1 MTEAAFQQVK
11 ALYVSGARAEADAA
25 LTAFLSGHPDH
36 VEAWQLRGVLAL
48 EAGDPASAIEP
59 LGRAIAL
66 KPDYAEAHMNL
77 GNALADLGRMSEALA
92 ELRTAIR
99 LAPHLAMAHN
109 SLGLAFQRLG
119 QWRAAAASHQRAVDH
134 RADYAEAWTNL
145 GNAQRELGEFDR
157 AIAAH
162 RRALALQPD
171 YAAAHVNL
179 GTALRSAGRLDEAI
193 AAYRIS
199 LARDANLADGHKE
212 LGMALRAAGHLD
224 DALAALETARALAG
238 RDAVTHYN
246 IGVVLNDLGRLGAAR
261 DALRRSLVLDES
273 AALSHYALGNVL
285 RDLGSPAEAVAAFRT
300 AVRLDPGFSEAWSN
314 LLFLLNFLPGETD
327 ASLVQA
333 NRDWAATIPQSSAPP
348 FANDPDPQRVLRIGY
363 VSAEFRRHHF
373 LAEFL
378 PVLRA
383 HDRAR
388 VHVMC
393 YADVAAPDR
402 DTETVAGLAD
412 QFRNLHGLSLT
423 EQERVIRAD
432 GVDILVSLTGYLA
445 KDRRLLAAR
454 LAPVQATYINH
465 LTSTGLASV
474 DCRVTDEWLDPPGL
488 SSPLDPE
495 TAIRLASGFSTYA
508 PLDKAPAPGAPPCLH
523 NGFVTFGCFNTLLK
537 VTDETIALWAVL
549 LHRVGDARLVV
560 KARELSRPAVRDVFA
575 ERLQAGGIA
584 GARCDL
590 VGHIADPHENLAS
603 YTTVDI
609 GLDPLPFTG
618 GATTREMLWMGLPV
632 VTLVGSTRAGRIGSS
647 LLHRAGMA
655 DLIARSPA
663 EYVRLAAELAGDRPR
678 LARLRADQRQRLM
691 RSTLL
696 DAARHTREL
705 ETAYRSMWGRWCA
718 EVPDAAR

>member
-1 MTEAAFQQVK
+1 MSEAAFQQLK
-11 ALYVSGARAEADAA
+11 ALCVSGARAEAGAA
-25 LTAFLSGHPDH
+25 LTAFLSAHPDH

-48 EAGDPASAIEP
+48 EAGDPAAAIEP

-77 GNALADLGRMSEALA
+77 GNALADLGRVGEALP
-92 ELRTAIR
+92 EFRTAIR

-134 RADYAEAWTNL
+134 QADYAEAWTNL
-145 GNAQRELGEFDR
+145 GNAQRELGNLAP

-162 RRALALQPD
+162 RRALALRPD

-193 AAYRIS
+193 AAYRAGLTRDPK
-199 LARDANLADGHKE
+199 LAAGYKE
-212 LGMALRAAGHLD
+212 LGMALRAAGRLD

-238 RDAVTHYN
+238 RDPVTHYN
-246 IGVVLNDLGRLGAAR
+246 IGVVQSDLGRLAEAR
-261 DALRRSLVLDES
+261 DALRHSLVLDER

-285 RDLGSPAEAVAAFRT
+285 RDLGSLADSVAAFRA
-300 AVRLDPGFSEAWSN
+300 AVRLDPGFIEAWSN
-314 LLFLLNFLPGETD
+314 LLFMLNFLPGETD
-327 ASLVQA
+327 SSLLRA
-333 NRDWAATIPQSSAPP
+333 NREWAATLPQSGFPSL
-348 FANDPDPQRVLRIGY
+348 ANDPDPQRVLRIGY

-373 LAEFL
+373 LTEFR

-388 VHVMC
+388 FRVTC

-402 DTETVAGLAD
+402 DTETVAAVAD
-412 QFRNLHGLSLT
+412 QFRNLHGLSPL
-423 EQERVIRAD
+423 EQEQAIRAD
-432 GVDILVSLTGYLA
+432 GIDILVSLTGYLA

-465 LTSTGLASV
+465 LTSTGLTSV
-474 DCRVTDEWLDPPGL
+474 DYRITDEWLDPPGAP
-488 SSPLDPE
+488 STSDPE

-508 PLDKAPAPGAPPCLH
+508 PPDDAPAPGTPPCLR
-523 NGFVTFGCFNTLLK
+523 NGVVTFGCFNTLLK
-537 VTDETIALWAVL
+537 VTDATIALWAEL

-560 KARELSRPAVRDVFA
+560 KARELSRPAVRDAFA
-575 ERLQAGGIA
+575 ERLRAGGIA
-584 GARCDL
+584 VARCDL
-590 VGHIADPHENLAS
+590 VGHIADPRENLAF

-609 GLDPLPFTG
+609 GLDPVPFTG

-632 VTLVGSTRAGRIGSS
+632 VTLAGATRAARIGSS
-647 LLHRAGMA
+647 LLRRSGMA
-655 DLIARSPA
+655 DLIAQSST
-663 EYVRLAAELAGDRPR
+663 EYVLLAAELAGDRPR
-678 LARLRADQRQRLM
+678 LAALRADQRQRLT
-691 RSTLL
+691 RSALL
-696 DAARHTREL
+696 DALRHMREL
-705 ETAYRSMWGRWCA
+705 ETAYRSMWERWCA
-718 EVPDAAR
+718 QARSAAR

>member
-11 ALYVSGARAEADAA
+11 ALYVSGGRAEADAA

-66 KPDYAEAHMNL
+66 EPDYAEARMNL
-77 GNALADLGRMSEALA
+77 GNALADLGRMGEALV

-119 QWRAAAASHQRAVDH
+119 QWRAAAASHQRAVEH

-162 RRALALQPD
+162 RQAIALQPD
-171 YAAAHVNL
+171 YAAAQVNL

-193 AAYRIS
+193 AAYRVG
-199 LARDANLADGHKE
+199 LARDTRLAAGHKE
-212 LGMALRAAGHLD
+212 LGMALRAAGRPD
-224 DALAALETARALAG
+224 EALAALETARALAG
-238 RDAVTHYN
+238 RDAVTHYY
-246 IGVVLNDLGRLGAAR
+246 IGVVLSDLGRLTEAR
-261 DALRRSLVLDES
+261 DALQQSLALDES
-273 AALSHYALGNVL
+273 AALTHYALGNVL
-285 RDLGSPAEAVAAFRT
+285 RDLGRLAEAVAAFRT
-300 AVRLDPGFSEAWSN
+300 AVRLDPGFAEAWSN
-314 LLFLLNFLPGETD
+314 LLFVLNFLPGETD
-327 ASLVQA
+327 ASLLKA
-333 NRDWAATIPQSSAPP
+333 NRDWAATIAQSGAPP
-348 FANDPDPQRVLRIGY
+348 FANDPDPQRVLRVGY
-363 VSAEFRRHHF
+363 ISAEFRRHHF

-388 VHVMC
+388 VQVTC

-402 DTETVAGLAD
+402 DTETVAALAD
-412 QFRNLHGLSLT
+412 RFRNLHGLSLR
-423 EQERVIRAD
+423 EQEQAIRAD
-432 GVDILVSLTGYLA
+432 GIDILVGLTGYLA

-474 DCRVTDEWLDPPGL
+474 DYRITDEWLDPPGP

-508 PLDKAPAPGAPPCLH
+508 PPDETPAPGAPPCLR

-537 VTDETIALWAVL
+537 VTDETIALWAGL

-560 KARELSRPAVRDVFA
+560 KARELSRPAVRDAFVG
-575 ERLQAGGIA
+575 RLRTGGIA
-584 GARCDL
+584 PTRCDL
-590 VGHIADPHENLAS
+590 IGHIADPYANFAF

-609 GLDPLPFTG
+609 GLDPVPFTG
-618 GATTREMLWMGLPV
+618 GATTREMLWMGLPL
-632 VTLVGSTRAGRIGSS
+632 VTVAGPTRAARIGSS

-655 DLIARSPA
+655 GLIAQGPA

-678 LARLRADQRQRLM
+678 LAALRADQRQRLM
-691 RSTLL
+691 HSALL
-696 DAARHTREL
+696 DALRHTREL
-705 ETAYRSMWGRWCA
+705 EAAYRSMWERWCA
-718 EVPDAAR
+718 QARNAAR